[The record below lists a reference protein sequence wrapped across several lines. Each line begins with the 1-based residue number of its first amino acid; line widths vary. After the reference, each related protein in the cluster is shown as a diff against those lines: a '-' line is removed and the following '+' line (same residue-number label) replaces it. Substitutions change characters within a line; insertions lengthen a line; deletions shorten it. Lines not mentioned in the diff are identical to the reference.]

1 MLRRLFAPAE
11 ERNLSY
17 QQIWGAGGDWV
28 SGNMTWAGADVS
40 QKSSMQISAVF
51 ACVRL
56 LADTVSTLP
65 ADTYADRD
73 GEWFH
78 GTD

>member
-40 QKSSMQISAVF
+40 Q
-51 ACVRL
+51 
-56 LADTVSTLP
+56 
-65 ADTYADRD
+65 
-73 GEWFH
+73 
-78 GTD
+78 